1 MTTVAD
7 VQASI
12 EASLTA
18 ADILS
23 NDALAGVDRAIIS
36 AEQAANSLVSIGQSE
51 YLDPAAVVPAE
62 VTAPIL
68 PTADFSTE
76 VKEAFDYAFSTFNQ
90 SLQTQILEFL
100 TAFFPDIAAGVATGS
115 DQWIID
121 TIANGRY
128 VPVAVENALWNR
140 ARDREVSDSLR
151 AEQAIVDA
159 GASRGFSA
167 PPGVVNYGV
176 AVNQQESSKR
186 LVAIDRDIAIKAF
199 DVANENTK
207 FAIEQAVQLR
217 TAFVSAMG
225 DFIKTAMLPPN
236 NATEYAKLILD
247 SKTGLYDSAVRLYSA
262 NIEEE
267 RMRTGVLLENNKHYL
282 DRLGVEVKDFDTF
295 ATAAVNKARLQADTA
310 LKAADTL
317 AAVAAAAQSTKNTMS
332 SVSGGV

>member
-1 MTTVAD
+1 MTTVAE

-12 EASLTA
+12 AQELANAQLL
-18 ADILS
+18 AD
-23 NDALAGVDRAIIS
+23 NALAGVDRAIVS
-36 AEQAANSLVSIGQSE
+36 AENAANGLATIGFGNLV
-51 YLDPAAVVPAE
+51 DPTDVVPE
-62 VTAPIL
+62 NVVAPIL

-76 VKEAFDYAFSTFNQ
+76 VKNAFDYAFSTFNQ
-90 SLQTQILEFL
+90 SLQAQILEFL

-159 GASRGFSA
+159 SASRGFSA
-167 PPGVVNYGV
+167 PPGVVNYGI

-186 LVAIDRDIAIKAF
+186 LVAIDRDISIKAF
-199 DVANENTK
+199 DTANENTK
-207 FAIEQAVQLR
+207 FAIEQAVRLR
-217 TAFVSAMG
+217 TAFVAAMG
-225 DFIKTAMLPPN
+225 DFIKTAMLPPT

-262 NIEEE
+262 NIDEE
-267 RMRTGVLLENNKHYL
+267 RMRTGVLIENNAQSLRSKEIDSRNFSDY
-282 DRLGVEVKDFDTF
+282 V
-295 ATAAVNKARLQADTA
+295 TAATNKARLQADTA

-317 AAVAAAAQSTKNTMS
+317 AAVAAAAQSTRNTMT